1 MREFVEAVQLI
12 RRARE
17 ARSDVEHTAQV
28 HRIERYRQT
37 SSRAEFAVAV
47 VEQVFEN
54 ASVLTILACM
64 AAFGM
69 LYQLLRTVSTLL

>member
-12 RRARE
+12 RRAR
-17 ARSDVEHTAQV
+17 AASSDVEHAAQV
-28 HRIERYRQT
+28 QRIDRYRQT

-54 ASVLTILACM
+54 ASVLTVLAGM
-64 AAFGM
+64 AAFG
-69 LYQLLRTVSTLL
+69 LIFQLLRFLLARL